1 MLRPRTVSSC
11 GLASTPSML
20 LVYRESPALT
30 DTPSL
35 SNTCPGVLPRQG
47 VSNDNQFSV
56 HTKVSLPS
64 MSWVLT
70 PAPASTSEVT
80 VLVSSLAAA

>member
-35 SNTCPGVLPRQG
+35 SNTCPGVLPGQG
-47 VSNDNQFSV
+47 VSYDMTQ
-56 HTKVSLPS
+56 HQLCLMLPS

-70 PAPASTSEVT
+70 PAPASTSLVT

>member
-35 SNTCPGVLPRQG
+35 SNTCPGVLPGQG
-47 VSNDNQFSV
+47 VSYDTTSAL
-56 HTKVSLPS
+56 SLMLPS

>member
-1 MLRPRTVSSC
+1 MSSC

-35 SNTCPGVLPRQG
+35 SNTCPGVLPGQG
-47 VSNDNQFSV
+47 VSHDTTTLCLVIS
-56 HTKVSLPS
+56 SLMLPM